1 VRDVVLALGSIV
13 DRGVRMTDHDRG
25 AGLPAAEAGLVR
37 AVGIGGLTASVINVI
52 VGGGI
57 FMLPAAL
64 FLGMGSAAPIAFVA
78 GALVIVPVALC
89 FAAAGSRVVATGGPY
104 SYVGAAFGPFAGF
117 VAGALMWIT
126 NVTSSAGVAAALTEQ
141 ARNAGLFEG
150 TAARGV
156 LLVAVYAALITLNA
170 LGVRIG
176 TRAIVVLATLKLTPL
191 FILAFIGVWFVD
203 WGQVSFTALPSLAAL
218 GSAMVLVMFAYS
230 GMETALIPS
239 GEVKNPSRDVPRAT
253 MAAIALVVLL
263 YIGIQIVAQGTLG
276 ASLGESTAPV
286 AQSAGA
292 LWGPGFGLL
301 LATASMSMLGFLM
314 GNLFGSSRMLYALG
328 RDGWLPGPVGRL
340 TESRKVPLVAVCIH
354 GGVACLLALGGDF
367 QSLALI
373 SGGAICLV
381 YVGVAMAAWRLQR
394 RGHADHGAPL
404 ALPGGALVPAIA
416 GVAML
421 AILTTLKPEE
431 WQAIGWSLAAIVG
444 LYAVLRI
451 VRRR

>member
-1 VRDVVLALGSIV
+1 MNPHT
-13 DRGVRMTDHDRG
+13 RGG
-25 AGLPAAEAGLVR
+25 APTGAESGLVR
-37 AVGIGGLTASVINVI
+37 AVGFGGLTASVINVI

-64 FLGMGSAAPIAFVA
+64 FIGMGPAAPLAFVA

-89 FAAAGSRVVATGGPY
+89 FAAAGSRVTSTGGPY

-141 ARNAGLFEG
+141 ARNASDLFDG
-150 TAARGV
+150 SGPRGA
-156 LLVAVYAALITLNA
+156 LLLAVYAVLVFLNA
-170 LGVRIG
+170 KGVRIG

-191 FILAFIGVWFVD
+191 FLLALIGAWVVD
-203 WGQVSFTALPSLAAL
+203 WAQVSFTALPSFAAL

-239 GEVKNPSRDVPRAT
+239 GEVKDPSRDVPRAT
-253 MAAIALVVLL
+253 MTAILLVVLL
-263 YIGIQIVAQGTLG
+263 YIGIQVVAQGALG
-276 ASLGESTAPV
+276 AAIGESTAPV
-286 AQSAGA
+286 AQTAGA

-301 LATASMSMLGFLM
+301 LATASVSMLGFLM
-314 GNLFGSSRMLYALG
+314 GNLLGSSRMLYALG

-340 TESRKVPLVAVCIH
+340 TASRKVPLVAVCIH
-354 GGVACLLALGGDF
+354 GGVAFLLALGGDF

-381 YVGVAMAAWRLQR
+381 YVGVSLAAWQLQR
-394 RGHADHGAPL
+394 RGHVDQGAPL
-404 ALPGGALVPAIA
+404 RLPGGPVIPLVAA
-416 GVAML
+416 VAML

-431 WQAIGWSLAAIVG
+431 WQAIGWSLATIVG
-444 LYAVLRI
+444 LYLLLTLL
-451 VRRR
+451 RRR

>member
-1 VRDVVLALGSIV
+1 MAKQQVEA
-13 DRGVRMTDHDRG
+13 
-25 AGLPAAEAGLVR
+25 ALPASEAGLVR
-37 AVGIGGLTASVINVI
+37 AVGFGGLTASVINVI

-64 FLGMGSAAPIAFVA
+64 FLGMGANSPLAFVA

-117 VAGALMWIT
+117 VAGSLMWIT

-141 ARNAGLFEG
+141 ARNASEVFDGEV
-150 TAARGV
+150 ARSI
-156 LLVAVYAALITLNA
+156 LLVAVYVLLVTLNA

-176 TRAIVVLATLKLTPL
+176 ARAIVVLATLKLTPL
-191 FILAFIGVWFVD
+191 FVLAFVGVWFVD
-203 WGQVSFTALPSLAAL
+203 WGQVSFGGPIAWGAL

-239 GEVKNPSRDVPRAT
+239 GEVKNPARDVPRAT
-253 MAAIALVVLL
+253 LAAIGLVVAL
-263 YIGIQIVAQGTLG
+263 YIGIQIVAQGALG
-276 ASLGESTAPV
+276 DALRESTAPV
-286 AQSAGA
+286 AQAAGA
-292 LWGPGFGLL
+292 LWSPGFGLL
-301 LATASMSMLGFLM
+301 LATASVSMLGFLM

-328 RDGWLPGPVGRL
+328 RDGWLPGPFGRL
-340 TESRKVPLVAVCIH
+340 TASRKVPLVAVVVH
-354 GGVACLLALGGDF
+354 GGIACLLAQAGDF

-381 YVGVAMAAWRLQR
+381 YVGVSLAAWRLQHAGR
-394 RGHADHGAPL
+394 ADHGTPL
-404 ALPGGALVPAIA
+404 SLPAGPLVPLVSAL
-416 GVAML
+416 AML

-431 WQAIGWSLAAIVG
+431 WRAIAWSLAAIVG
-444 LYAVLRI
+444 LYFVLRLL
-451 VRRR
+451 RRR

>member
-1 VRDVVLALGSIV
+1 MADQRS
-13 DRGVRMTDHDRG
+13 G
-25 AGLPAAEAGLVR
+25 AAPPATEAGLVR
-37 AVGIGGLTASVINVI
+37 AVGFGGLTASVINVI

-64 FLGMGSAAPIAFVA
+64 FLGMGEAAPLAFVA

-89 FAAAGSRVVATGGPY
+89 FAAAGSRVTATGGPY

-141 ARNAGLFEG
+141 ARNASPLFDG
-150 TAARGV
+150 TAARSA
-156 LLVAVYAALITLNA
+156 LLVGVYALLVFLNA
-170 LGVRIG
+170 MGVRVG

-191 FILAFIGVWFVD
+191 FVLAFVGVWFVD
-203 WGQVSFTALPSLAAL
+203 WGQVSFTALPSWAAL

-239 GEVKNPSRDVPRAT
+239 GEVKDPSRDVPRAT
-253 MAAIALVVLL
+253 MAAILLVVLL
-263 YIGIQIVAQGTLG
+263 YIGIQVVAQGALG
-276 ASLGESTAPV
+276 AALGESTAPV
-286 AQSAGA
+286 AQTAGA

-301 LATASMSMLGFLM
+301 LATASVSMLGFLM
-314 GNLFGSSRMLYALG
+314 GNLLGSSRMLYALG

-340 TESRKVPLVAVCIH
+340 TESHRVPLVAVCIH

-381 YVGVAMAAWRLQR
+381 YVGVALAAWQLQR
-394 RGHADHGAPL
+394 RGHADRGAPL
-404 ALPGGALVPAIA
+404 ALPGGPAIPLLSA
-416 GVAML
+416 AAML
-421 AILTTLKPEE
+421 AILTTLKSEE

-444 LYAVLRI
+444 LYAVL
-451 VRRR
+451 VFLRRR

>member
-1 VRDVVLALGSIV
+1 MAHDT
-13 DRGVRMTDHDRG
+13 RGT
-25 AGLPAAEAGLVR
+25 APLAAEAGLVR
-37 AVGIGGLTASVINVI
+37 AVGFGGLTASVINVI

-64 FLGMGSAAPIAFVA
+64 FLGMGPAAPVAFIA

-89 FAAAGSRVVATGGPY
+89 FAAAGSRVTATGGPY

-141 ARNAGLFEG
+141 ARNANDLFDG
-150 TAARGV
+150 TGARSA
-156 LLVAVYAALITLNA
+156 LLVGVYALLVFLNA
-170 LGVRIG
+170 MGVKIG

-191 FILAFIGVWFVD
+191 FLLAFVGVWFVD
-203 WGQVSFTALPSLAAL
+203 WGQVSFAALPSWAAL

-239 GEVKNPSRDVPRAT
+239 GEVKDPSRDVPRAT
-253 MAAIALVVLL
+253 LAAIALVVLL
-263 YIGIQIVAQGTLG
+263 YIGIQIVAQGALG
-276 ASLGESTAPV
+276 AGLRESTAPV
-286 AQSAGA
+286 AQTAGA

-301 LATASMSMLGFLM
+301 LATASVSMLGFLM

-381 YVGVAMAAWRLQR
+381 YVGVSLAAWQLQR
-394 RGHADHGAPL
+394 RGHADHGAPM
-404 ALPGGALVPAIA
+404 ALPGGPVVPLLAA
-416 GVAML
+416 GAML

-444 LYAVLRI
+444 LYAVLWFL
-451 VRRR
+451 RRR

>member
-1 VRDVVLALGSIV
+1 MAHET
-13 DRGVRMTDHDRG
+13 RGTPP
-25 AGLPAAEAGLVR
+25 LAAEAGLVR
-37 AVGIGGLTASVINVI
+37 AVGFGGLTASVINVI

-64 FLGMGSAAPIAFVA
+64 FLGMGEAAPMAFVA

-89 FAAAGSRVVATGGPY
+89 FAAAGSRVTATGGPY

-141 ARNAGLFEG
+141 ARNASPLFDG
-150 TAARGV
+150 TAARSALLLCV
-156 LLVAVYAALITLNA
+156 YALLVFLNA
-170 LGVRIG
+170 MGVRIG

-191 FILAFIGVWFVD
+191 FVLAFVGVWFVD
-203 WGQVSFTALPSLAAL
+203 WGQVSFTALPSWAAL

-239 GEVKNPSRDVPRAT
+239 GEVKDPSRDVPRAT
-253 MAAIALVVLL
+253 LAAILLVVLL
-263 YIGIQIVAQGTLG
+263 YIGIQVVAQGALG
-276 ASLGESTAPV
+276 AALGESTAPV

-301 LATASMSMLGFLM
+301 LATASVSMLGFLM
-314 GNLFGSSRMLYALG
+314 GNLLGSSRMLYALG

-340 TESRKVPLVAVCIH
+340 TASRKVPLVAVCIH

-381 YVGVAMAAWRLQR
+381 YVGVSLAAWRLQQ
-394 RGHADHGAPL
+394 RGHADHGTPL
-404 ALPGGALVPAIA
+404 SLPGGPAVPLLSAL
-416 GVAML
+416 AML

-444 LYAVLRI
+444 LYAVL
-451 VRRR
+451 VYLRRR

>member
-1 VRDVVLALGSIV
+1 MNPQT
-13 DRGVRMTDHDRG
+13 RGG
-25 AGLPAAEAGLVR
+25 APTGAESGLVR
-37 AVGIGGLTASVINVI
+37 AVGFGGLTASVINVI

-64 FLGMGSAAPIAFVA
+64 FIGMGPAAPLAFVA

-89 FAAAGSRVVATGGPY
+89 FAAAGSRVTSTGGPY
-104 SYVGAAFGPFAGF
+104 SYVGAAFGPVAGF

-141 ARNAGLFEG
+141 ARNASDLFDG
-150 TAARGV
+150 SGPRGA
-156 LLVAVYAALITLNA
+156 LLLAVYAVLVFLNA
-170 LGVRIG
+170 KGVRIG

-191 FILAFIGVWFVD
+191 FLLALIGAWVVD
-203 WGQVSFTALPSLAAL
+203 WAQVSFTALPSFAAL

-239 GEVKNPSRDVPRAT
+239 GEVKDPSRDVPRAT
-253 MAAIALVVLL
+253 MTAILLVVLL
-263 YIGIQIVAQGTLG
+263 YIGIQVVAQGALG
-276 ASLGESTAPV
+276 AAIGESTAPV
-286 AQSAGA
+286 AQTAGA

-301 LATASMSMLGFLM
+301 LATASVSMLGFLL
-314 GNLFGSSRMLYALG
+314 GNLLGSSRMLYALG

-340 TESRKVPLVAVCIH
+340 TASRKVPLVAVCIH
-354 GGVACLLALGGDF
+354 GGVAFLLALGGDF

-381 YVGVAMAAWRLQR
+381 YVGVSLAAWQLQR
-394 RGHADHGAPL
+394 RGHVDQGAPL
-404 ALPGGALVPAIA
+404 RLPGGPVIPLVAA
-416 GVAML
+416 VAML

-431 WQAIGWSLAAIVG
+431 WQAIGWSLATIVG
-444 LYAVLRI
+444 LYLLLTLL
-451 VRRR
+451 RRR

>member
-1 VRDVVLALGSIV
+1 MNPQT
-13 DRGVRMTDHDRG
+13 RGG
-25 AGLPAAEAGLVR
+25 APTGAESGLVR
-37 AVGIGGLTASVINVI
+37 AVVFGGLTASVINVI

-64 FLGMGSAAPIAFVA
+64 FIGMGPAAPLAFVA

-89 FAAAGSRVVATGGPY
+89 FAAAGSRVTSTGGPY

-141 ARNAGLFEG
+141 ARNASDLFDG
-150 TAARGV
+150 SGPRGA
-156 LLVAVYAALITLNA
+156 LLLAVYAVLVFLNA
-170 LGVRIG
+170 KGVRIG

-191 FILAFIGVWFVD
+191 FLLALIGAWVVD
-203 WGQVSFTALPSLAAL
+203 WAQVSFTALPSFAAL

-239 GEVKNPSRDVPRAT
+239 GEVKDPSRDVPRAT
-253 MAAIALVVLL
+253 MTAILLVVLL
-263 YIGIQIVAQGTLG
+263 YIGIQVVAQGALG
-276 ASLGESTAPV
+276 AAIGESTAPV
-286 AQSAGA
+286 AQTAGA

-301 LATASMSMLGFLM
+301 LATASVSMLGFLM
-314 GNLFGSSRMLYALG
+314 GNLLGSSRMLYALG

-340 TESRKVPLVAVCIH
+340 TASRKVPLVAVCIH
-354 GGVACLLALGGDF
+354 GGVAFLLALGGDF

-381 YVGVAMAAWRLQR
+381 YVGVSLAAWQLQR
-394 RGHADHGAPL
+394 RGHVDQGAPL
-404 ALPGGALVPAIA
+404 RLPGGPVIPLVAA
-416 GVAML
+416 VAML

-431 WQAIGWSLAAIVG
+431 WQAIGWSLATIVG
-444 LYAVLRI
+444 LYLLLT
-451 VRRR
+451 

>member
-1 VRDVVLALGSIV
+1 MNPQT
-13 DRGVRMTDHDRG
+13 RGG
-25 AGLPAAEAGLVR
+25 APTGAESGLVR
-37 AVGIGGLTASVINVI
+37 AVGFGGLTASVINVI

-64 FLGMGSAAPIAFVA
+64 FIGMGPAAPLAFVA

-89 FAAAGSRVVATGGPY
+89 FAAAGSRVTSTGGPY

-141 ARNAGLFEG
+141 ARNASDLFDG
-150 TAARGV
+150 SGPRGA
-156 LLVAVYAALITLNA
+156 LLLAVYAVLVFLNA
-170 LGVRIG
+170 KGVRIG

-191 FILAFIGVWFVD
+191 FLLALIGAWVVD
-203 WGQVSFTALPSLAAL
+203 WAQVSFTALPSFAAL

-239 GEVKNPSRDVPRAT
+239 GEVKDPSRDVPRAT
-253 MAAIALVVLL
+253 MTAILLVVLL
-263 YIGIQIVAQGTLG
+263 YIGIQVVAQGALG
-276 ASLGESTAPV
+276 AAIGESTAPV
-286 AQSAGA
+286 AQTAGA

-301 LATASMSMLGFLM
+301 LATASVSMLGFLM
-314 GNLFGSSRMLYALG
+314 GNLLGSSRMLYALG

-340 TESRKVPLVAVCIH
+340 TASRKVPLVAVCIH
-354 GGVACLLALGGDF
+354 GGVAFLLALGGDF

-381 YVGVAMAAWRLQR
+381 YVGVSLAAWQLQR
-394 RGHADHGAPL
+394 RGHVDQGAPL
-404 ALPGGALVPAIA
+404 RLPGGPVIPLVAA
-416 GVAML
+416 VAML

-431 WQAIGWSLAAIVG
+431 WQAIGWSLATIVG
-444 LYAVLRI
+444 LYLLLTLL
-451 VRRR
+451 RRR

>member
-1 VRDVVLALGSIV
+1 
-13 DRGVRMTDHDRG
+13 
-25 AGLPAAEAGLVR
+25 
-37 AVGIGGLTASVINVI
+37 VINVI

-64 FLGMGSAAPIAFVA
+64 FIGMGPAAPLAFVA

-89 FAAAGSRVVATGGPY
+89 FAAAGSRVTSTGGPY

-141 ARNAGLFEG
+141 ARNASDLFDG
-150 TAARGV
+150 SGPRGA
-156 LLVAVYAALITLNA
+156 LLLAVYAVLVFLNA
-170 LGVRIG
+170 KGVRIG

-191 FILAFIGVWFVD
+191 FLLALIGAWVVD
-203 WGQVSFTALPSLAAL
+203 WAQVSFTALPSFAAL

-239 GEVKNPSRDVPRAT
+239 GEVKDPSRDVPRAT
-253 MAAIALVVLL
+253 MTAILLVVLL
-263 YIGIQIVAQGTLG
+263 YIGIQVVAQGALG
-276 ASLGESTAPV
+276 AAIGESTAPV
-286 AQSAGA
+286 AQTAGA

-301 LATASMSMLGFLM
+301 LATASVSMLGFLM
-314 GNLFGSSRMLYALG
+314 GNLLGSSRMLYALG

-340 TESRKVPLVAVCIH
+340 TASRKVPLVAVCIH
-354 GGVACLLALGGDF
+354 GGVAFLLALGGDF

-381 YVGVAMAAWRLQR
+381 YVGVSLAAWQLQR
-394 RGHADHGAPL
+394 RGHVDQGAPL
-404 ALPGGALVPAIA
+404 RLPGGPVIPLVAA
-416 GVAML
+416 VAML

-431 WQAIGWSLAAIVG
+431 WQAIGWSLATIVG
-444 LYAVLRI
+444 LYLLLTLL
-451 VRRR
+451 RRR

>member
-1 VRDVVLALGSIV
+1 MNPQT
-13 DRGVRMTDHDRG
+13 RGG
-25 AGLPAAEAGLVR
+25 APTGAESGLVR
-37 AVGIGGLTASVINVI
+37 AVGFGGLTASVINVI

-64 FLGMGSAAPIAFVA
+64 FIGMGPAAPLAFVA

-89 FAAAGSRVVATGGPY
+89 FAAAGSRVTSTGGPY

-141 ARNAGLFEG
+141 ARNASDLFDG
-150 TAARGV
+150 SGPRGA
-156 LLVAVYAALITLNA
+156 LLLAVYAVLVFLNA
-170 LGVRIG
+170 KGVRIG

-191 FILAFIGVWFVD
+191 FLLALIGAWVVD
-203 WGQVSFTALPSLAAL
+203 WAQVSFTALPSFAAL

-239 GEVKNPSRDVPRAT
+239 GEVKDPSRDVPRAT
-253 MAAIALVVLL
+253 MTAILLVVLL
-263 YIGIQIVAQGTLG
+263 YIGIQVVAQGALG
-276 ASLGESTAPV
+276 AAIGESTAPV
-286 AQSAGA
+286 AQTAGA

-301 LATASMSMLGFLM
+301 LATASVSMLGFLM
-314 GNLFGSSRMLYALG
+314 GNLLGSSLMLYALG

-340 TESRKVPLVAVCIH
+340 TASRKVPLVAVCIH
-354 GGVACLLALGGDF
+354 GGVAFLLALGGDF

-381 YVGVAMAAWRLQR
+381 YVGVSLAAWQLQR
-394 RGHADHGAPL
+394 RGHVDQGAPL
-404 ALPGGALVPAIA
+404 RLPGGPVIPLVAA
-416 GVAML
+416 VAML

-431 WQAIGWSLAAIVG
+431 WQAIGWSLATIVG
-444 LYAVLRI
+444 LYLLLTLL
-451 VRRR
+451 RRR